1 MIKGGVMKIQNYIY
15 IKDGF
20 GAVLYD
26 ADNGDDRLLIVIQG
40 LKGLELPSKYAEMFA
55 GKGYSALA
63 MSYYGSEG
71 QQKTMRAIPLEQF
84 RKACDKMKLYEN
96 GRFKRFG
103 IYGNSKGAGMALLAA
118 SVVPDISLVIAASS
132 FAHIMQGS
140 GGKDLS
146 PCKAMVSLDGSD
158 FPYVSNKGVFGA
170 FVRRCL
176 KEHNVRLLYFFDEW
190 EKKGS
195 AENEIPVEKISGDI
209 LLLTSTN
216 DESVPA
222 KRGAEQLISR
232 LKRTGFAYSYRHIN
246 FENGS
251 HNLGYFPI
259 NNNLLPQ
266 EKKHPEDCR
275 KAREDALEIIL
286 QTLGKWGV
294 EDSVRSS
301 EDSTLRL

>member
-1 MIKGGVMKIQNYIY
+1 MKTQQYRY

-20 GAVLYD
+20 EAVLYD
-26 ADNGDDRLLIVIQG
+26 AENGDDRLLTVIQG
-40 LKGLELPSKYAEMFA
+40 LKGLELPSKYAKMFA

-71 QQKTMRAIPLEQF
+71 QPSAMRAIPLEQF
-84 RKACDKMKLYEN
+84 RTACDTLKLYEN

-132 FAHIMQGS
+132 FGHIMQGS
-140 GGKDLS
+140 GGKKLS
-146 PCKAMVSLDGSD
+146 PCKAMVSLDGRD
-158 FPYVSNKGVFGA
+158 FPYVANNGVFGA
-170 FVRRCL
+170 FLKRCV

-190 EKKGS
+190 ERKGT
-195 AENEIPVEKISGDI
+195 AKNEIPVEKINGDI

-222 KRGAEQLISR
+222 KHDAETLISR
-232 LKRTGFAYSYRHIN
+232 LKRTGYAHSCKHIN

-266 EKKHPEDCR
+266 EKKHPAECQ
-275 KAREDALEIIL
+275 KTREDALAIIL
-286 QTLGKWGV
+286 QTLDKWGV
-294 EDSVRSS
+294 EQ
-301 EDSTLRL
+301 L